1 MAATSSSSP
10 RSPPPFSTSHLPDS
24 NANDEVESPSVS
36 AYNALAR
43 FEFES
48 GRGNEGTK
56 ILMVEW
62 EDDESTR
69 GVRGEWHVTWEGM
82 RAVLPAAR
90 DEDTNTKDDGLQS
103 PQLNLGNKGNVAEKG
118 GAHRMY
124 FMLQPGAAVPPI
136 VTLTFKPS
144 DQKGVKETSYQ
155 TNPLPA
161 IFPPELG
168 ASARTAGKK
177 GVLHT
182 IWAKQRLRSLQKEID
197 DESERNVESVGLLM
211 AVQEKEWIAE
221 NFGVSAK
228 PSAAPLSLQT
238 SGGLDQ
244 IQGQPR
250 SPGPASPRS
259 PGGSRLQQKLQGLR
273 LGTSAGALSPTST
286 EGGGFPPGQN
296 PLSPEQS
303 DVAVSS
309 FAAIKGARSAGAP
322 LARELAAKPAQR
334 PTEAEPAK
342 RFAPAQPPASILSQ
356 QQQMGGMGSLNS
368 FGSMAMGAAPT
379 PLSSAPVVQAKED
392 DEDLFALP
400 ISPRSPEMTKSPFS
414 FAQQD
419 TKRYLQTS

>member
-1 MAATSSSSP
+1 
-10 RSPPPFSTSHLPDS
+10 
-24 NANDEVESPSVS
+24 DEVESPSVS
-36 AYNALAR
+36 APHALAR

-62 EDDESTR
+62 EDDESTK
-69 GVRGEWHVTWEGM
+69 GVRGDWHVTWEGM
-82 RAVLPAAR
+82 RAIFPAAP
-90 DEDTNTKDDGLQS
+90 EEETKEADGLCPKPIEANTDGKS
-103 PQLNLGNKGNVAEKG
+103 TVTEKG

-124 FMLQPGAAVPPI
+124 FLLQPGTAVPPI
-136 VTLTFKPS
+136 VALTFQPS
-144 DQKGVKETSYQ
+144 NKENGAKETSYQ

-161 IFPPELG
+161 IFPPALG
-168 ASARTAGKK
+168 ASARSAGKK

-197 DESERNVESVGLLM
+197 SESATNVESVGLTM
-211 AVQEKEWIAE
+211 AVQEKEWIEE

-228 PSAAPLSLQT
+228 PSGVSLTLQT
-238 SGGLDQ
+238 SGGLENL
-244 IQGQPR
+244 QGQPR

-259 PGGSRLQQKLQGLR
+259 PGGSRLQEKLKGLR
-273 LGTSAGALSPTST
+273 LGTTANELTLKQSNNP
-286 EGGGFPPGQN
+286 EGGFPPGQN
-296 PLSPEQS
+296 PLSPESS

-309 FAAIKGARSAGAP
+309 FATIKGPRTQP
-322 LARELAAKPAQR
+322 LSSLAAKPAQR
-334 PTEAEPAK
+334 PVESQPAAA
-342 RFAPAQPPASILSQ
+342 RRIAPAQPPASILSQ

-368 FGSMAMGAAPT
+368 FGSMDSFGSMVPMTTSAP
-379 PLSSAPVVQAKED
+379 PPPASSALNQSKED

-419 TKRYLQTS
+419 TKRYLQ